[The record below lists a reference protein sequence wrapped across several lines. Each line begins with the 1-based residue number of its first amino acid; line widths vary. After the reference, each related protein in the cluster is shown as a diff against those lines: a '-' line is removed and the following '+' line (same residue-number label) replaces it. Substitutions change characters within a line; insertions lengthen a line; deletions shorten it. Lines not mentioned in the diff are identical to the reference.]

1 MHIAQAIVGK
11 QLLLEYRCTH
21 SKLDTPMLSFA
32 FTHIGKTKQYKM
44 DDEPEEVEEISDCRY
59 DACSTLMRKMI
70 SIDLAAFA
78 AILLLALIFLGLRA
92 CFVYCK
98 SGG

>member
-1 MHIAQAIVGK
+1 MCTLRR
-11 QLLLEYRCTH
+11 QLLASNFCLST
-21 SKLDTPMLSFA
+21 DAPTPSWTPLSFA

-44 DDEPEEVEEISDCRY
+44 DDEAEEVEEVSDCRY
-59 DACSTLMRKMI
+59 DACSALMRKMI

-92 CFVYCK
+92 CFVSCK

>member
-1 MHIAQAIVGK
+1 
-11 QLLLEYRCTH
+11 
-21 SKLDTPMLSFA
+21 MLSFA
-32 FTHIGKTKQYKM
+32 LPHIGKTKQYKM
-44 DDEPEEVEEISDCRY
+44 DDEAEEAEEVEEISDCRY
-59 DACSTLMRKMI
+59 DACSTLMRKII

-92 CFVYCK
+92 CFISCK

>member
-1 MHIAQAIVGK
+1 MHIVQAIVGK

-21 SKLDTPMLSFA
+21 SKLDIPMLSFA
-32 FTHIGKTKQYKM
+32 LPHIGKTKQYKM
-44 DDEPEEVEEISDCRY
+44 DDEAEEVEEISDCRY
-59 DACSTLMRKMI
+59 DACSALMRKMI

-92 CFVYCK
+92 CFVSCK

>member
-1 MHIAQAIVGK
+1 MHPLQV
-11 QLLLEYRCTH
+11 
-21 SKLDTPMLSFA
+21 DTPCSVLPSP
-32 FTHIGKTKQYKM
+32 HIGKTKQYKM
-44 DDEPEEVEEISDCRY
+44 DDDAEEAEEISDCHY

-92 CFVYCK
+92 CFVSCK

>member
-21 SKLDTPMLSFA
+21 SKLDTSMLSIA
-32 FTHIGKTKQYKM
+32 LPHIGKTKQYKM
-44 DDEPEEVEEISDCRY
+44 DDDAGEISDCRY
-59 DACSTLMRKMI
+59 DACSTLMRNMI
-70 SIDLAAFA
+70 SVDLAAFA

-92 CFVYCK
+92 CFTSCK

>member
-1 MHIAQAIVGK
+1 MHIVQAIVGK

-21 SKLDTPMLSFA
+21 SKLDTPMLSIA
-32 FTHIGKTKQYKM
+32 SPHIGKTKQYKM
-44 DDEPEEVEEISDCRY
+44 DDEAEEVEEISDCRY
-59 DACSTLMRKMI
+59 DACSSLMTKMI

-92 CFVYCK
+92 CFVCCK

>member
-1 MHIAQAIVGK
+1 MHPLQV
-11 QLLLEYRCTH
+11 
-21 SKLDTPMLSFA
+21 DTPCSVLPSS
-32 FTHIGKTKQYKM
+32 HIGKTKQYKM
-44 DDEPEEVEEISDCRY
+44 DDQAEETEEISDCRY
-59 DACSTLMRKMI
+59 DACSTLMRKMV

-92 CFVYCK
+92 CFVSCK